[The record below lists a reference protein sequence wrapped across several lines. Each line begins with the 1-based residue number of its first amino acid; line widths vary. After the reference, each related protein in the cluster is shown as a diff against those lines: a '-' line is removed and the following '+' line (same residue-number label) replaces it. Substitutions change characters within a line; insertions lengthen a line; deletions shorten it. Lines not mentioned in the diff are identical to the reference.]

1 MDNKGQ
7 SALEYLMTYGWAL
20 IVIAIVIG
28 VLIIVTEEHIPT
40 SSTSGGVICQSGSP
54 QMVLKETSFN
64 PGTDGVGFTLQ
75 NATGGSVVLVADCVG
90 AAAVDGTYITD
101 SSGVAECTA
110 GTITNGGTFIVTT
123 LDAAA
128 SGTGS
133 FTGGTA
139 TVGYTTAGG
148 LSASVTVNCSGT
160 I

>member
-28 VLIIVTEEHIPT
+28 VLIFVT
-40 SSTSGGVICQSGSP
+40 SSTSGGVICQSGSSS
-54 QMVLKETSFN
+54 MVLKETSFN

-75 NATGGSVVLVADCVG
+75 NATGGTITLVADCVG
-90 AAAVDGTYITD
+90 ATAVDGTYITD

-110 GTITNGGTFIVTT
+110 GTETNGETFTVTT

-148 LSASVTVNCSGT
+148 LAASVTINCSGT